1 MLSFIRHHL
10 GNWFARILFGVLVI
24 AFMGWGV
31 GDMLR
36 NIGTDTA
43 IAHVAGRRIEP
54 AAAQEAY
61 QRELQRVSQMM
72 PNGQQPTAQMRQLL
86 AQQVV
91 ERLITQ
97 VAIGV
102 EVDRL
107 GLVVPDAALRAAV
120 FAMPAF
126 QGTNGAFDHA
136 RFEQLLAANNL
147 SEGQFLSLMRQDLG
161 QSQLLDAIGVGANAP
176 ATLTA
181 PLFAFQDETR
191 TAEAVFLPFAAA
203 PAPNPPDE
211 TILKRWWANHPATF
225 STPEYRR
232 IRLAVLSPDALARGE
247 TVPLSALQAAYEQN
261 RAQYDK
267 PERRSADILLAPDQA
282 KAAALA
288 ARWKAGASWAEMQQA
303 AKDSGASAVSLADA
317 LPVEFPDPALA
328 KAVFA
333 ATPDSV
339 TGPLQTPLGWHVIEV
354 TGITPGANVSF
365 AEAKPAL
372 EQALARQQ
380 AVSLVYKRVT
390 GFEDAV
396 AAEPSLE
403 QLPGDLGL
411 VGLTGTLDAE
421 GLTEQGNPAPIP
433 GSDALRKA
441 VVKAAFAEQPNQ
453 PANVVQGPDD
463 SYYALVV
470 QAITKPH
477 VQPYEE
483 VKDKVLA
490 DWTAHEQR
498 MAQNRLATQLMV
510 AVNQGTP
517 LADAAAEAGPLG
529 GLAAV
534 TLPPTRRDQPA
545 AGVPAQLLDPLFQLK
560 LHKATMVETADG
572 FVTAELMAIA
582 DPTAA
587 TDPIGYG
594 EMRDQLAHSV
604 ASDLEQVLVAAL
616 RARAHPR
623 INFAAVEQL
632 AQQ

>member
-10 GNWFARILFGVLVI
+10 GNWFARILFGVLVV

-36 NIGTDTA
+36 NVGTDTA
-43 IAHVAGRRIEP
+43 IAHVAGQRIEP
-54 AAAQEAY
+54 AAAEDAY
-61 QRELQRVSQMM
+61 QRELERVSQAM
-72 PNGQQPTAQMRQLL
+72 PNGQQPSAQMRSLI

-97 VAIGV
+97 AAIGA

-107 GLVVPDAALRAAV
+107 GLVVPDPALRQAV

-126 QGTNGAFDHA
+126 QGPNGAFDHA
-136 RFEQLLAANNL
+136 RFQQLLAANSL

-161 QSQLLDAIGVGANAP
+161 QSQLLDAIGVGADAP

-181 PLFAFQDETR
+181 PLFAFQGETR
-191 TAEAVFLPFAAA
+191 TAAAVFLPFAAA

-211 TILKRWWANHPATF
+211 AVLKRWWANNPATF

-232 IRLAVLSPDALARGE
+232 IRLVVLSPDMLAKSQ
-247 TVPLSALQAAYEQN
+247 TVPLSALQAAY
-261 RAQYDK
+261 AQRQADYNK
-267 PERRSADILLAPDQA
+267 PERRSAEILLAPDQA

-288 ARWKAGASWAEMQQA
+288 ARWRTGASWAEMQQA
-303 AKDSGASAVSLADA
+303 ATDAGASAVSLADA
-317 LPVEFPDPALA
+317 LPAEFPDPALA

-333 ATPDSV
+333 APPDSV
-339 TGPLQTPLGWHVIEV
+339 TGPLQTPLGWHVLEV
-354 TGITPGANVSF
+354 TAITPGANVSF
-365 AEAKPAL
+365 AEAEPAL

-380 AVSLVYKRVT
+380 AVGLVFKRVT

-396 AAEPSLE
+396 AAEPNLE
-403 QLPGDLGL
+403 KLPGDLGL
-411 VGLTGTLDAE
+411 VGLTGTLDAAE
-421 GLTEQGNPAPIP
+421 LTEAGNPAPIP

-441 VVKAAFAEQPNQ
+441 VIKAAFAQAPNQ
-453 PANVVQGPDD
+453 VASVVQGPDN
-463 SYYALVV
+463 SYYALQV
-470 QAITKPH
+470 QTVTKPH
-477 VQPYEE
+477 VQPYDA

-490 DWTAHEQR
+490 DWTAQAQR
-498 MAQNRLATQLMV
+498 TEQNRMATQLMV
-510 AVNQGTP
+510 AANQGTP
-517 LADAAAEAGPLG
+517 LADAAAAE
-529 GLAAV
+529 GLSA
-534 TLPPTRRDQPA
+534 TILPPTRRDAPA
-545 AGVPAQLLDPLFQLK
+545 PGVPAQLLGPLFQLA

-587 TDPIGYG
+587 SDPIGYG
-594 EMRDQLAHSV
+594 QMRDQLARSI
-604 ASDLEQVLVAAL
+604 ASDLEQGLLAAL

-623 INFAAVEQL
+623 INVAAVQQL
-632 AQQ
+632 AQP